1 VINAS
6 SAGDNPR
13 LMFPYMKNPLLAGAA
28 GAAVIMLLVW
38 GYLWLSFEPQISK
51 ITGMINGRFWV
62 CLEM

>member
-1 VINAS
+1 
-6 SAGDNPR
+6 
-13 LMFPYMKNPLLAGAA
+13 MFPYMKNPLLAGAA